1 MAPRR
6 CLMALVLLAN
16 LGLLTACGAATAAND
31 QPGRSPAT
39 VSGPIS
45 PASAGPGGDYCPPR
59 YLPALPKDLNLCGEP
74 VPLADPLVAE
84 AEEEVSKLEQ
94 ELDITID
101 LPEDF
106 LITRSVL
113 VEGYMAQIEF
123 TFAEENYTGRYAKGQ
138 QENMSGFSKGFA
150 HEETATIDGVAV
162 KLRWTAKADI
172 MSEVETTIG
181 VADAYDQAKDLS
193 YMVVLT
199 KDSTKEKLVDA
210 ITAFMQAASQGAPEE
225 IVEQTQPEGAAEA
238 PAGESPEPRG

>member
-1 MAPRR
+1 MKKLFTVVL
-6 CLMALVLLAN
+6 CLLCLALAFSFA
-16 LGLLTACGAATAAND
+16 ACNKDKGE
-31 QPGRSPAT
+31 GEE
-39 VSGPIS
+39 
-45 PASAGPGGDYCPPR
+45 PASPTDI
-59 YLPALPKDLNLCGEP
+59 PAEATPIEG
-74 VPLADPLVAE
+74 DPLVAE